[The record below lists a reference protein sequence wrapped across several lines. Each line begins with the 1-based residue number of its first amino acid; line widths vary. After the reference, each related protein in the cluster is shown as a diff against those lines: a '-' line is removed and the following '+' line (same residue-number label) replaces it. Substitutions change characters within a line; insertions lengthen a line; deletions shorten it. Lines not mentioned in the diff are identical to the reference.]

1 MLNDSVVML
10 PMPLHVQW
18 DPKRQWRDVT
28 RGYEKINTHRQDGR
42 IVQSHHRILS
52 NNSKCCRSVLLYL
65 SASHAAWLS
74 LPLSEPVS
82 PHQLGLSCL
91 SHGFKISLSLPPLA
105 LCAMPI
111 PPSRPLL
118 HVFATFFSSAGCLR
132 SSPLFASFL
141 SFGHPLTAFLS
152 FSHSLLSFRLPQPS
166 VLLLYPCLLISSA
179 SSLTQIAWSLPRPPA
194 SVTPAN
200 LPLPFASLSLLSFSM

>member
-1 MLNDSVVML
+1 MLS
-10 PMPLHVQW
+10 MPLRGQW
-18 DPKRQWRDVT
+18 DPKRQRGDVT

-42 IVQSHHRILS
+42 IVQSHHRILC
-52 NNSKCCRSVLLYL
+52 NNSTCWRSLLLYL
-65 SASHAAWLS
+65 SSSHAAWLS

-118 HVFATFFSSAGCLR
+118 HVFATFFSSSAGCLR
-132 SSPLFASFL
+132 CSPLFASFL

-166 VLLLYPCLLISSA
+166 VLLLYPRLLISSA
-179 SSLTQIAWSLPRPPA
+179 SSLTQIA
-194 SVTPAN
+194 
-200 LPLPFASLSLLSFSM
+200 